1 VRDGA
6 GCGLGWTI
14 AAVTLAL
21 VALPTCGGGGGDGIR
36 IMGTIG
42 VPSPALVGANVVIID
57 AQLNGHPGGR
67 LLVDTGSPVTLV
79 NPAEFPGASLPQQAQ
94 VIIDVG
100 IGPVTVDH
108 VPALQLV
115 GGMMDLLRLAGILG
129 GNVLRDFSTSF
140 DYRGQQFWLGAGA
153 SIADVAIPG
162 ASVPF
167 NLEGGGLARLTPQ
180 QTIVLAA
187 TRVSVTVDL
196 EGVQH
201 PFIVDTGASEMT
213 VRSSLFQAL
222 RSDGRV
228 AVAGFPVSTAAGSVS
243 ATVTRTRNVTVAGET
258 VTNVATLD
266 LGDDTLLDTLQ
277 MEVKH
282 QVDGLLGGTFLR
294 EFLVTIDYP
303 GRTLHL
309 QRYAT
314 RAHIVDELQR
324 VGLSLGAHTSAG
336 YVIFSVYAASGAA
349 AAGIASGDE
358 LVAVDG
364 HSLADLDAMA
374 ADQLLVGVPG
384 TARRL
389 AFGIAANPALAGAEV
404 TVSVDDL
411 VPAP

>member
-1 VRDGA
+1 VEIGA
-6 GCGLGWTI
+6 RFGL
-14 AAVTLAL
+14 ALAL
-21 VALPTCGGGGGDGIR
+21 VALPACGGGGGDGIR
-36 IMGTIG
+36 VMGTIG
-42 VPSPALVGANVVIID
+42 VPSPALVGANVLIID
-57 AQLNGHPGGR
+57 AQLDGHPGGR
-67 LLVDTGSPVTLV
+67 LLIDTGSPVTLV
-79 NPAEFPGASLPQQAQ
+79 NPGEFPGASLPQQAQ
-94 VIIDVG
+94 VVVDIG

-140 DYRGQQFWLGAGA
+140 DYRGRQFWLGAGA
-153 SIADVAIPG
+153 TIADVAVPG

-167 NLEGGGLARLTPQ
+167 NLEGGGLARLSPQ
-180 QTIVLAA
+180 QTIALAA
-187 TRVSVTVDL
+187 TRVPVTVDL
-196 EGVQH
+196 EGVKH
-201 PFIVDTGASEMT
+201 PFIVDSGASEMT
-213 VRSSLFQAL
+213 VRSSVFQAL
-222 RSDGRV
+222 TSDGRV
-228 AVAGFPVSTAAGSVS
+228 AVGGFPVSTANGSMS
-243 ATVTRTRNVTVAGET
+243 ATVTRTRSVTVAGET
-258 VTNVATLD
+258 VTNVATLN
-266 LGDDTLLDTLQ
+266 LGDDTLLDTLE

-349 AAGIASGDE
+349 AAGIAPGDE

-374 ADQLLVGVPG
+374 ADQLLMGVPG
-384 TARRL
+384 AAHRL
-389 AFGIAANPALAGAEV
+389 AFGIAANPALAGAEI